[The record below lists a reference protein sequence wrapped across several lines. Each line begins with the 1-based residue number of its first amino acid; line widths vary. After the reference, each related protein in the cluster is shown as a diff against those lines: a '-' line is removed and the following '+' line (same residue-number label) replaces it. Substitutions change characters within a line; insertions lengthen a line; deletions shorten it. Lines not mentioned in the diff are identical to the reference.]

1 MGPGCRGSC
10 LSLVVWGTDMSN
22 RSFVFNGVDDQNLL
36 SAVPGARQ
44 FSNQF
49 GKARWVAYIC
59 GRSVGNPNGYPS
71 MIKAI
76 AAARLCR
83 FKEINARG
91 LWVVSVES
99 GESV

>member
-1 MGPGCRGSC
+1 
-10 LSLVVWGTDMSN
+10 MSN
-22 RSFVFNGVDDQNLL
+22 RSVFFDGVDDQNLL

-59 GRSVGNPNGYPS
+59 GRSVGNPNGYPT
-71 MIKAI
+71 MNKAI
-76 AAARLCR
+76 AAASLCR
-83 FKEINARG
+83 FNEIEARG

-99 GESV
+99 DELV